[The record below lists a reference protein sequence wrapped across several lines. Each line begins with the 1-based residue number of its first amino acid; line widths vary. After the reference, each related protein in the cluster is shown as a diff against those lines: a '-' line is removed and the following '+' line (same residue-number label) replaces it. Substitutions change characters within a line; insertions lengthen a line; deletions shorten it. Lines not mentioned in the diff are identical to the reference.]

1 MQGSRVGLGGIR
13 FRRVWHGCVR
23 LCVGRCRVGG
33 SVLVDLMIDSR
44 AGHQRMWDGG
54 SRVGWFVL
62 VELDVGS
69 RADQSERGPG

>member
-1 MQGSRVGLGGIR
+1 MCWTVQGRRLGLGRSDDR
-13 FRRVWHGCVR
+13 FEGRPPED
-23 LCVGRCRVGG
+23 VGW
-33 SVLVDLMIDSR
+33 M
-44 AGHQRMWDGG
+44 G